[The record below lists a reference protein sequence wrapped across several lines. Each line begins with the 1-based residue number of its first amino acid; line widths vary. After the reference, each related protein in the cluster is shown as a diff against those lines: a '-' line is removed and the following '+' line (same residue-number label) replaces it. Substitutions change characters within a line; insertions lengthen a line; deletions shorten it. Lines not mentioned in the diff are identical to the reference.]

1 MIYLTPGLEHVPNR
15 DLKWLPKVGS
25 REFQEWR
32 RSGLR
37 IDQWVAQQAQRE
49 AQSPAIPPEPPQE
62 STTTPAA
69 VPRGP
74 EPIIVD
80 PGASQATP
88 DAIDWT
94 AVRLFG
100 EDPATAPPAPA
111 FGLRSPDEWEDG
123 RE

>member
-49 AQSPAIPPEPPQE
+49 AQSPAIPPETPQE
-62 STTTPAA
+62 STTTPSA
-69 VPRGP
+69 VPSGH
-74 EPIIVD
+74 EPISVD
-80 PGASQATP
+80 PGASQAHQERNDVP
-88 DAIDWT
+88 PAIDWSN
-94 AVRLFG
+94 LPLYG
-100 EDPATAPPAPA
+100 ELEAP
-111 FGLRSPDEWEDG
+111 
-123 RE
+123 RERE